1 MLFNKCLEKLSS
13 SLGNVVNNKLQEKQV
28 YNNNNNNSNSINNKN
43 NNNNTNNN
51 NSINE
56 YNKQRNFEY
65 ERAIQAHYGNGG
77 RTSRSNS
84 HSSSHSH
91 TKSKSSKGHKTKAAR
106 IAAAAATTTTATT
119 TPDERQC
126 KNCMSNDELAM
137 IIRGVAHNN
146 NDNQSR
152 ARPVSATG
160 SSSSSSTESLHL
172 PLTSPRGSNSSSSS
186 SSNSIA
192 IVHPA
197 SASYPVTP
205 TSWSASPPSFARSFG
220 GSSDTLAL
228 LAVMHA
234 KLLGFKWFHGNLS
247 GKEAE
252 KLLLERGR
260 SGSFLVRESQSKPGD
275 FVLSVRT
282 DDKVTHVM
290 IRWQD
295 KKYDVGGG
303 DSFATLSELI
313 AHYKRNPMVET
324 CGTVVHLRQPFNA
337 TRITAAGINARV
349 DQLVKG
355 GFWEEFES
363 LQQDSRDTFSRQ
375 EGYKDE
381 NRLKNRYRNILP
393 YDHTRVKLQDV
404 ERSAPG
410 AEYINA
416 NYIRLPTDGDLYN
429 MSSSSESLNSV
440 QSCAACTA
448 AQTQR
453 NCPNCQQLNKTCV
466 QCAVKSATL
475 PYSNCV
481 TCGRKSDSLS
491 KHKRSE
497 SLSTSTA
504 SLNGCLAMLLK
515 KNCGD
520 ASPPPSVLSYATS
533 SGASGSLLS
542 VERDIFKTYI
552 ATQGCLA
559 NTKTDFWN
567 MIWQE
572 NTRVIVMTTKEIER
586 GKTKCER
593 YWPDEGQCKQFGH
606 AKVQCVKENSTNDYT
621 LREFLFSWRDKPE
634 RRIYHYHFQVW
645 PDHGV
650 PADPGCVLN
659 FLQDVNTKQSN
670 LTHAGEKPVSATATK
685 FKNTRSTFDSPI
697 TQGPICV
704 HCSAGIGRTGTFIVI
719 DMILDQIM
727 RNGLDTEI
735 DIQRTIQMVRSQ
747 RSGMVQTEAQ
757 YKFVYYAVQHYIQ
770 TLIARKRAEEQS
782 IQVGREYTN
791 IKYTDEIG
799 NDSQRSPLP
808 PAISNLSLVA
818 SKATGAGGGGGGA
831 ASGVG
836 VAAVTAESL
845 AALNAANAAG
855 GKHVSKLQPPL
866 PPLGANNNNNSSSNN
881 SSNNH
886 CSNMNGGSGNS
897 NANGNGNILAS
908 NGGNS
913 NLRKSNFYSDSLA
926 AFKQQQHIDQAA
938 AAAAAAAS
946 QAATATAAAAAAAN
960 SASATATS
968 ASAAAAVAAAA
979 SAAAA
984 AAGKQ
989 KQVMGRP
996 GLLKLLTSPIIFQP
1010 NTKTFPKT

>member
-13 SLGNVVNNKLQEKQV
+13 SLGHVVHHKLHEKQV
-28 YNNNNNNSNSINNKN
+28 YNSNDDNNNNNNNSNM
-43 NNNNTNNN
+43 
-51 NSINE
+51 

-65 ERAIQAHYGNGG
+65 ERAIQAHYGNG
-77 RTSRSNS
+77 RTRSNS
-84 HSSSHSH
+84 
-91 TKSKSSKGHKTKAAR
+91 KSKASKSHKTKA
-106 IAAAAATTTTATT
+106 TTTTTTMTGETT
-119 TPDERQC
+119 TTEC
-126 KNCMSNDELAM
+126 KNCMSNDEMAL

-146 NDNQSR
+146 NSYNNNNNNNKNNQHKYNR
-152 ARPVSATG
+152 ANRRRPTSTG
-160 SSSSSSTESLHL
+160 ASSSCSSTESLPQL
-172 PLTSPRGSNSSSSS
+172 QLATPRGSNSSASSS
-186 SSNSIA
+186 GSNSSDGHAYYYSSN
-192 IVHPA
+192 
-197 SASYPVTP
+197 PVTP
-205 TSWSASPPSFARSFG
+205 TSWSSSPPNFAPHRFG
-220 GSSDTLAL
+220 GSSGTLAL
-228 LAVMHA
+228 LAVMRVQ
-234 KLLGFKWFHGNLS
+234 LYGYKWFHGNLS

-252 KLLLERGR
+252 KLILERGKN
-260 SGSFLVRESQSKPGD
+260 GSFLVRESQSKPGD

-282 DDKVTHVM
+282 DDKVAHVM

-303 DSFATLSELI
+303 DSFDTLSELI
-313 AHYKRNPMVET
+313 EHYKRHPMVET

-349 DQLVKG
+349 EQLVKG

-363 LQQDSRDTFSRQ
+363 LQQDSRDTFERV
-375 EGYKDE
+375 EGYRDA

-404 ERSAPG
+404 ESNAVG

-429 MSSSSESLNSV
+429 MSSSSESLNNTV
-440 QSCAACTA
+440 ASCPACTA

-453 NCPNCQQLNKTCV
+453 NCPNCQQQNKTCV

-475 PYSNCV
+475 PTNCA
-481 TCGRKSDSLS
+481 TCNRKSDSLS

-497 SLSTSTA
+497 SLSASANASAAGTGPGTPTAAGNTSA
-504 SLNGCLAMLLK
+504 SAALNGCLAVLLK
-515 KNCGD
+515 KHCGD
-520 ASPPPSVLSYATS
+520 ASPPPSTTS
-533 SGASGSLLS
+533 SCSGPSTGSLQNG
-542 VERDIFKTYI
+542 EGQMYKTYI

-593 YWPDEGQCKQFGH
+593 YWPDEGQTKQFGH
-606 AKVQCVKENSTNDYT
+606 ARVHCVKENSTNDYT

-659 FLQDVNTKQSN
+659 FLQDVNTRQSS
-670 LTHAGEKPVSATATK
+670 LAQAGEKP
-685 FKNTRSTFDSPI
+685 
-697 TQGPICV
+697 GPICV

-719 DMILDQIM
+719 DMILDQIV

-782 IQVGREYTN
+782 LQVGREYTN
-791 IKYTDEIG
+791 IKYTGEIG

-808 PAISNLSLVA
+808 TAISNLSLVA
-818 SKATGAGGGGGGA
+818 GKATVAEPLTPAGA
-831 ASGVG
+831 A
-836 VAAVTAESL
+836 AA
-845 AALNAANAAG
+845 AAAGAAG
-855 GKHVSKLQPPL
+855 GVSAGNKHAGKLQPPL
-866 PPLGANNNNNSSSNN
+866 PPLGASSNNNNGNSNSNSNGIASNGIASSSSNSSSSN
-881 SSNNH
+881 SSI
-886 CSNMNGGSGNS
+886 SSGNA
-897 NANGNGNILAS
+897 NANGNILGNGS
-908 NGGNS
+908 NQ
-913 NLRKSNFYSDSLA
+913 RKSNFYSDSPVAL
-926 AFKQQQHIDQAA
+926 KQHEQAA
-938 AAAAAAAS
+938 AAATATAATAAATTAAAAATTA
-946 QAATATAAAAAAAN
+946 AATATAAAAAA
-960 SASATATS
+960 
-968 ASAAAAVAAAA
+968 
-979 SAAAA
+979 
-984 AAGKQ
+984 GKQ
-989 KQVMGRP
+989 KQALGRP
-996 GLLKLLTSPIIFQP
+996 PGGILKLFTSPIIFQP

>member
-1 MLFNKCLEKLSS
+1 MLFNKCLEKLSN
-13 SLGNVVNNKLQEKQV
+13 SLGHVVNHKLQEKHV
-28 YNNNNNNSNSINNKN
+28 YNSNNSHTTNNDNDTNNNNNNNSV
-43 NNNNTNNN
+43 
-51 NSINE
+51 
-56 YNKQRNFEY
+56 YNMQRNFEY
-65 ERAIQAHYGNGG
+65 ERAIQAHYGNG
-77 RTSRSNS
+77 RTRSNS
-84 HSSSHSH
+84 
-91 TKSKSSKGHKTKAAR
+91 KSKASKGHKSKATGT
-106 IAAAAATTTTATT
+106 AATTTATATT
-119 TPDERQC
+119 TNTGEC

-146 NDNQSR
+146 NNNNNKHKYSR
-152 ARPVSATG
+152 ANRRRTSTYTG
-160 SSSSSSTESLHL
+160 ASSSCSSTESLHL
-172 PLTSPRGSNSSSSS
+172 QLAMAPRGSNSSGSS
-186 SSNSIA
+186 SSNNSSDGHA
-192 IVHPA
+192 Y
-197 SASYPVTP
+197 SSYPVTP
-205 TSWSASPPSFARSFG
+205 TSWSASPPSFGQSFG
-220 GSSDTLAL
+220 GSSGTLAL
-228 LAVMHA
+228 LAAMRVQ
-234 KLLGFKWFHGNLS
+234 LYGYTWFHGNLS

-252 KLLLERGR
+252 KLILERGKN
-260 SGSFLVRESQSKPGD
+260 GSFLVRESQSKPGD

-303 DSFATLSELI
+303 ESFATLSELI
-313 AHYKRNPMVET
+313 EHYKRHPMVET

-349 DQLVKG
+349 EQLVKG

-363 LQQDSRDTFSRQ
+363 LQQDSRDTFSRH

-404 ERSAPG
+404 ERNAPG

-429 MSSSSESLNSV
+429 MSSSSESLNSTV
-440 QSCAACTA
+440 AACPACTA

-453 NCPNCQQLNKTCV
+453 NCPNCHLLNKTCV
-466 QCAVKSATL
+466 KCAVKSATL
-475 PYSNCV
+475 PTNCA
-481 TCGRKSDSLS
+481 TCNRKSDSLS

-497 SLSTSTA
+497 SMSASANASAAGTGPGTPTAAGNTSA
-504 SLNGCLAMLLK
+504 AAALNGCLAVLLK
-515 KNCGD
+515 KHCGD
-520 ASPPPSVLSYATS
+520 ASPPPSTS
-533 SGASGSLLS
+533 SSCSGPLTGSLLNG
-542 VERDIFKTYI
+542 EGNLFKTYI

-606 AKVQCVKENSTNDYT
+606 AKVHCIKENSTNDYT

-659 FLQDVNTKQSN
+659 FLQDVNTKQSS
-670 LTHAGEKPVSATATK
+670 LAQAGEKP
-685 FKNTRSTFDSPI
+685 
-697 TQGPICV
+697 GPICV

-719 DMILDQIM
+719 DMILDQIV

-791 IKYTDEIG
+791 IKYTGEIG

-808 PAISNLSLVA
+808 PAISNLSLVSCKSA
-818 SKATGAGGGGGGA
+818 VAEPLTAATA
-831 ASGVG
+831 A
-836 VAAVTAESL
+836 AA
-845 AALNAANAAG
+845 AANAG
-855 GKHVSKLQPPL
+855 NKHAAKLQPPL
-866 PPLGANNNNNSSSNN
+866 PPLGASNNNNSSGSSGN
-881 SSNNH
+881 SGNSGSY
-886 CSNMNGGSGNS
+886 CSNSNGVVSSSSSSSSS
-897 NANGNGNILAS
+897 NANGNGNILGNGS
-908 NGGNS
+908 NM
-913 NLRKSNFYSDSLA
+913 RKSNFYSDSLA
-926 AFKQQQHIDQAA
+926 ALKLQQQQLHD
-938 AAAAAAAS
+938 
-946 QAATATAAAAAAAN
+946 AAT
-960 SASATATS
+960 
-968 ASAAAAVAAAA
+968 AAAA
-979 SAAAA
+979 SAAAASAA

-989 KQVMGRP
+989 KQVLGQGQGQGRP
-996 GLLKLLTSPIIFQP
+996 GGLLKLLTSPIVFQP